1 MVIGTSLVTATPY
14 VAGRGV
20 HPSAGTAAR
29 LTGTAATMASTPNTA
44 INARLIGAL
53 PSPATRLV
61 GSEVSPREPT
71 IPGPPAPPTRMRS
84 AALVAVGRGQHTVLV
99 SYDVIVIGGGS
110 AGAVVAARLRQ
121 AARSAL
127 DLRSPGPR
135 RLLR

>member
-71 IPGPPAPPTRMRS
+71 VPGPPAPLTRVRS
-84 AALVAVGRGQHTVLV
+84 AALVAVG
-99 SYDVIVIGGGS
+99 
-110 AGAVVAARLRQ
+110 
-121 AARSAL
+121 
-127 DLRSPGPR
+127 PGPAHCARELR
-135 RLLR
+135 RDRGRGWFGRSSRRGPGE